1 MVFFFKKCRIEIIPD
16 AKGFGFEIFNSNK
29 IQIASGFDL
38 LATNE
43 AEVFQRAKRII
54 EEDLKRPGSFVDFAG
69 TTGKDRVSQKVRTSS
84 RKKRR
89 PSWYYEE
96 GF

>member
-1 MVFFFKKCRIEIIPD
+1 MVFFFKKCRIEITPD
-16 AKGFGFEIFNSNK
+16 AKGFAFEVFNSNQ

-38 LATNE
+38 LATKPE
-43 AEVFQRAKRII
+43 EVFPRARRII
-54 EEDLKRPGSFVDFAG
+54 EADLQRPSNFVDLAG